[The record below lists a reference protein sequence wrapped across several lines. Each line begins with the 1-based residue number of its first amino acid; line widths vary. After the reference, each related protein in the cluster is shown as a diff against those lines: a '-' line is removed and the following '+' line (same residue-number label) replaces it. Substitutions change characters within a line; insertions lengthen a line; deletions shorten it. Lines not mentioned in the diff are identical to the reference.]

1 MEQPLLSAF
10 FPGLA
15 VLYAKRFAARSP
27 VASQW
32 KRSREPT
39 VKRVLIF
46 ANPIAGRGKALE
58 LAERIGGAL
67 AARGMEARKVLC
79 RPEEFAESDASQIGA
94 VDAAVVIG
102 GDGTLRAVAGRL
114 MAMGEVPP
122 LLFVAMGTANL
133 MARHLGLR
141 WHRATVDVEVAE
153 AVITGKTRRLD
164 AGVCNGELFLLM
176 AGVGFDAWVVHE
188 LHRVRKGP
196 ISYGSYLLPTAMALV
211 QYDFVPLRV
220 IADGAEIFAAEPGLA
235 FVGNVA
241 EYGAGFAM
249 VPTAKADDGFLDVC
263 VLPCKNRMELL
274 KWFGLAASGTHMWS
288 SLGVFVRARRVRIE
302 TPPIHVPAPVQLDGD
317 AMGHTPVEIDLLP
330 SALPF
335 IVTG

>member
-1 MEQPLLSAF
+1 L
-10 FPGLA
+10 
-15 VLYAKRFAARSP
+15 RSGAETNEGNRI
-27 VASQW
+27 VGS
-32 KRSREPT
+32 
-39 VKRVLIF
+39 VLIF
-46 ANPIAGRGKALE
+46 ANPIAGRGKAVE
-58 LAERIGGAL
+58 LAERIGLAL
-67 AARGMEARKVLC
+67 AARGMEGRKVLC
-79 RPEEFAESDASQIGA
+79 RPKEFAASGDPA
-94 VDAAVVIG
+94 EMAGVDAVVVIG

-114 MAMGEVPP
+114 MEIGVVPP

-153 AVITGKTRRLD
+153 AIVAGKTRRLD
-164 AGVCNGELFLLM
+164 AGMCNGKLFLLM

-196 ISYGSYLLPTAMALV
+196 INYGSYLLPAAMALV
-211 QYDFVPLRV
+211 QYDFVPMRV
-220 IADGAEIFAAEPGLA
+220 IADGAEVFAAEPGLA

-274 KWFGLAASGTHMWS
+274 KWFGMAASGTHMWS
-288 SLGVFVRARRVRIE
+288 SEGVFVRARRVRIE
-302 TPPIHVPAPVQLDGD
+302 TPHIHVPAPVQLDGD
-317 AMGHTPVEIDLLP
+317 AAGHTPVDIELIP

-335 IVTG
+335 VIN